1 MATKTATA
9 NSQTL
14 LVTDPSFTTYSS
26 GGFSGVIVDFS
37 DPSISSLTLTLADPT
52 LGNGAASVDIG
63 ATTVGLTLVGIT
75 AVRGST
81 DDDLIGYTN
90 AAPRS
95 GTAYTVYVSEGSD
108 TYNLYG
114 NSTLSYAGYAA
125 GLTVNLATGLVA
137 GKAASNSDSIVVV
150 PDKLV
155 MTSQDDTV
163 LLDPTKIVGLVDGGA
178 NGSGGDTL
186 KWTNFGVDGVTI
198 DLGNAVDDAGNG
210 FINFENFQG
219 SSNDDLV
226 STGSATGYTLL
237 ASEGGDTYVVNGNGR
252 LTYAG
257 YAITASPT
265 VGLTFN
271 MVNGNIS
278 GKTTGTDVVAGA
290 LAGLVATDHND
301 TFVVSTL
308 ANHVLGS
315 LDGGAGT
322 DLLSFNSLSGSTTNL
337 DARTASG
344 ISGTYTS
351 IEQFKGSSGFDR
363 FTAVTA
369 TGFTI
374 FASGGSDIYDLNG
387 HGTLSY
393 AGFNSALTIN
403 LSIGVVIGKP
413 GFGSD
418 AINGTAPATIIGG
431 DGNDTFTAKSTG
443 NATLDGGLGNDVLYV
458 SDSAANYFFSN
469 NNDGSGIL
477 SKIGQ
482 TINFSHFETVVF
494 TDPVTH
500 VSTTNVLT
508 AAPQDDLFGLGRS
521 ATFWRAADGDVWI
534 WNNHGL
540 TVDAYTHSVGQV
552 DPIWSVVGIGDVAG
566 DGKADVVFQNTT
578 NGEIYLWNMNGGTIA
593 SQGDV
598 ISAGL
603 PVFLDPTVWR
613 GLGVRDFD
621 GDGHADILWG
631 GIGTN
636 AGAVYEWSMNGGAII
651 SQGAVAA
658 APTGS
663 YSVLGFGEV
672 NGDGKTDVVWYDAAA
687 GAVEFW
693 YMNGASR
700 TVKDISF
707 SPSLHID
714 GVGDFTGDGIAD
726 LLGHNAAGDFAILTM
741 GKNASGV
748 GTGSVVSLD
757 VITRIDPT
765 VWSVK
770 QVNDYNGDGKA
781 DILFTS
787 TAGDVYVWEMN
798 GASIIGQGSIG
809 HIDVAATWTL
819 YS

>member
-37 DPSISSLTLTLADPT
+37 DPSITSLTLTLADPT
-52 LGNGAASVDIG
+52 LGNGVGSVDIG

-75 AVRGST
+75 AVRGSA

-90 AAPRS
+90 GAPRT

-125 GLTVNLATGLVA
+125 GLTVNLKTGLVA
-137 GKAASNSDSIVVV
+137 GKTGANSDSIVLT
-150 PDKLV
+150 PENLV
-155 MTSQDDTV
+155 LTSQDDTV
-163 LLDPTKIVGLVDGGA
+163 LLDPTKTVGLVDGGA

-219 SSNDDLV
+219 SANDDLV

-237 ASEGGDTYVVNGNGR
+237 ASEGGDTYVLNGNGR
-252 LTYAG
+252 LTYAA

-271 MVNGNIS
+271 LQTGAII
-278 GKTTGTDVVAGA
+278 GKTTGTDVLSGA

-301 TFVVSTL
+301 TIIASTL

-322 DLLSFNSLSGSTTNL
+322 DLLSFASLSGSTTNL
-337 DARTASG
+337 DARTATG

-363 FTAVTA
+363 FTGVTA

-393 AGFNSALTIN
+393 AGFNSALSVN
-403 LSIGVVIGKP
+403 LSAGVVIGKP

-418 AINGTAPATIIGG
+418 AINGTAPSIIGG
-431 DGNDTFTAKSTG
+431 DGNDDFIAKSTG
-443 NATLDGGLGNDVLYV
+443 NETLDGGLGNDVLVV
-458 SDSAANYFFSN
+458 SGTQASYFFTN

-477 SKIGQ
+477 SKAGQ
-482 TINFSHFETVVF
+482 TINFSHFETIVF
-494 TDPVTH
+494 TDVT
-500 VSTTNVLT
+500 NALT
-508 AAPQDDLFGLGRS
+508 SAPQDDLFGVGRS

-534 WNNHGL
+534 WNNNGL
-540 TVDAYTHSVGQV
+540 AVDAYTHTVGQV

-598 ISAGL
+598 TSAGL
-603 PVFLDPTVWR
+603 PVFLDPAVWR

-621 GDGHADILWG
+621 GDGYADILWG
-631 GIGTN
+631 GVGTN
-636 AGAVYEWSMNGGAII
+636 AGAVYEWSMNGNAII
-651 SQGAVAA
+651 SQGTVAS
-658 APTGS
+658 APTGNF
-663 YSVLGFGEV
+663 SVLGFGEV

-687 GAVEFW
+687 GAIEFW
-693 YMNGASR
+693 FMNGASR

-726 LLGHNAAGDFAILTM
+726 LLGHNAAGDFAILTL

-748 GTGSVVSLD
+748 GTGSVASLN
-757 VITRIDPT
+757 VITTIDPA
-765 VWSVK
+765 VWSVR

-787 TAGDVYVWEMN
+787 TTGDVYVWEMN

-809 HIDVAATWTL
+809 TIDVAATWTL